1 MKPLGALGRC
11 PTGSAAFRSLAASG
25 TLRKGDGLMYR
36 GIWLPADADEDGQL
50 GTPSDFFT
58 NGLALRLA
66 RTPSAISIPSSPS
79 PGALKAG
86 PGFR

>member
-1 MKPLGALGRC
+1 MR
-11 PTGSAAFRSLAASG
+11 SASATKTAASLASLAPG

-36 GIWLPADADEDGQL
+36 GIWLPADADEDLQFALL
-50 GTPSDFFT
+50 G
-58 NGLALRLA
+58 LKVALRMS

-86 PGFR
+86 PGFE